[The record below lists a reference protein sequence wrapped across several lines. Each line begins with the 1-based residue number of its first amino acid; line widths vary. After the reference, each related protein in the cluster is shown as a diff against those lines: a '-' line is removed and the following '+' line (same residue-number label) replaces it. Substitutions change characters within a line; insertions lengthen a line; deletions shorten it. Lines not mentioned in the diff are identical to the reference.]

1 MSRRCNCP
9 GCMLGPSATMRLI
22 IIGPA
27 GHTANRTSSCC
38 DQRTRTVD
46 LALEWHPST
55 RTIHQLQDLSQLGR
69 AGLSIFASLHDLLFQ
84 LFHLRRQQ
92 EAFTLEPSNNCLPLL
107 QLLAEAVCILLRTHV
122 LRVGG
127 LSTALHPSIS
137 GCLTSTTCRRTS
149 GDFGT
154 LPLGAAPSLSNS
166 KTGFMRISQSLEV
179 N

>member
-107 QLLAEAVCILLRTHV
+107 QLLAEAVCVLLRTHV

-127 LSTALHPSIS
+127 LSTA
-137 GCLTSTTCRRTS
+137 
-149 GDFGT
+149 FT
-154 LPLGAAPSLSNS
+154 LCPGLVCTMGGPRHAKHSDIHELCEGSLPAALG
-166 KTGFMRISQSLEV
+166 
-179 N
+179 